1 MMINRLNFNNTEN
14 NTTFQNNHKYQM
26 NSGIQQDEFVRSKEV
41 AQYDENDINNA
52 IEFLSGVGFEQLT
65 SDIIKNDNWN
75 NGSDIVGFN
84 KRKGKVVGVMLDI
97 YNFQDGD
104 NKEFSISNSE
114 FLNILEQ
121 VKNNCIKQNSDKKD
135 VFENL
140 FIALSKKLK

>member
-14 NTTFQNNHKYQM
+14 NITFQNNHKYQM
-26 NSGIQQDEFVRSKEV
+26 NSGIQDEFVMSKEV

-52 IEFLSGVGFEQLT
+52 VEFLSGVGFEQLT

-104 NKEFSISNSE
+104 YKEFSISNSE